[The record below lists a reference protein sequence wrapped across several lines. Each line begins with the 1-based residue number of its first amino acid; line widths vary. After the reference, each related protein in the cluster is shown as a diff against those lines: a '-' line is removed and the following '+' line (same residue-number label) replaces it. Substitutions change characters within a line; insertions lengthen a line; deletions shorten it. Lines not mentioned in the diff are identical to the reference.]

1 MPGTPPADQVSR
13 PAWRPTPDRP
23 RTIRWQGIAPGR
35 ALVLG
40 FLGTIVS
47 GAMLLW
53 MPMSGA
59 SPNTTT
65 FVDALFTAASAVCVT
80 GLIVVDTPQH
90 FSFVGQ
96 LVILILIQI
105 GGLGYMTTT
114 SFISLLL
121 RQHITLRDRLALQ
134 EGLNQLTLEGLVRYV
149 RRVIAVTLAVEGVG
163 AVLLAAWWL
172 REFPLPTALMFGVF
186 HAVSAFNNAGFS
198 LFSDSLVRYV
208 ADPVVSLTVAGL
220 FVLGGIG
227 YSVISEA
234 LDRLRGVRRR
244 LPWSLHAKL
253 VTTVTT
259 LLLLG
264 GMVAILAGEGGHQ
277 GTMADL
283 SPGAKIL
290 ATLFQSATA
299 RTAGFNTLAI
309 GNLSQASLFALILLM
324 FIGASPG
331 STGGGVK
338 TTTFGILALTTWG
351 ALLGRPEVRLFR
363 RRLAA
368 ESVSKAFG
376 VTLLSFLLVNGVAL
390 LLLHREGHGL
400 VPTLFEVTSAFGTVG
415 LSVGLPDSPTSLSGS
430 FSPMGK
436 LLIVLTMFL
445 GRVGPVTV
453 GAALLVRRR
462 MVRYEY
468 PEEPV
473 LVG

>member
-1 MPGTPPADQVSR
+1 MAR
-13 PAWRPTPDRP
+13 PATDKVPRRAWRTTPDR
-23 RTIRWQGIAPGR
+23 RRSIRWGEIAPGR
-35 ALVLG
+35 VLILG
-40 FLGTIVS
+40 FFGTILL
-47 GAMLLW
+47 GAVLLW
-53 MPMSGA
+53 LPMSAA
-59 SPNTTT
+59 SPHTTT

-80 GLIVVDTPQH
+80 GLIVVDTPHH

-96 LVILILIQI
+96 LVILVLIQI

-114 SFISLLL
+114 SFIALLL
-121 RQHITLRDRLALQ
+121 GRRITLRDRLALQ

-149 RRVIAVTLAVEGVG
+149 RRVIAVTLAVEGTG
-163 AVLLAAWWL
+163 AVILTAWWL
-172 REFPLPTALMFGVF
+172 REFPLPSALMFGVF

-198 LFSDSLVRYV
+198 LFSDSLARYV

-220 FVLGGIG
+220 FLLGGIG

-234 LDRLRGVRRR
+234 LDRLRGMRRR

-253 VTTVTT
+253 VTTVTV
-259 LLLLG
+259 LLLVG
-264 GMVAILAGEGGHQ
+264 GMAAILAGEWRHQ

-283 SPGAKIL
+283 SPVAKIL
-290 ATLFQSATA
+290 SAFFQSATA

-309 GNLSQASLFALILLM
+309 GALSQASLFTLILLM

-338 TTTFGILALTTWG
+338 TTTFGILALTTWT
-351 ALLGRPEVRLFR
+351 ALRGRHEVRLFR
-363 RRLAA
+363 RRMAP
-368 ESVSKAFG
+368 ESISKAFG
-376 VTLLSFLLVNGVAL
+376 VTLLSFLLVNSVAL
-390 LLLHREGHGL
+390 LLLHREAHGL
-400 VPTLFEVTSAFGTVG
+400 LPLLFEVTSAFGTVG
-415 LSVGLPDSPTSLSGS
+415 LSVGLPDVPVSLSGA
-430 FSPMGK
+430 FSPTGK
-436 LLIVLTMFL
+436 LLVVLTMFL

-462 MVRYEY
+462 AVRYEY

>member
-1 MPGTPPADQVSR
+1 
-13 PAWRPTPDRP
+13 
-23 RTIRWQGIAPGR
+23 
-35 ALVLG
+35 
-40 FLGTIVS
+40 
-47 GAMLLW
+47 
-53 MPMSGA
+53 
-59 SPNTTT
+59 
-65 FVDALFTAASAVCVT
+65 
-80 GLIVVDTPQH
+80 
-90 FSFVGQ
+90 
-96 LVILILIQI
+96 
-105 GGLGYMTTT
+105 
-114 SFISLLL
+114 
-121 RQHITLRDRLALQ
+121 
-134 EGLNQLTLEGLVRYV
+134 
-149 RRVIAVTLAVEGVG
+149 
-163 AVLLAAWWL
+163 
-172 REFPLPTALMFGVF
+172 
-186 HAVSAFNNAGFS
+186 
-198 LFSDSLVRYV
+198 
-208 ADPVVSLTVAGL
+208 
-220 FVLGGIG
+220 
-227 YSVISEA
+227 
-234 LDRLRGVRRR
+234 
-244 LPWSLHAKL
+244 
-253 VTTVTT
+253 
-259 LLLLG
+259 
-264 GMVAILAGEGGHQ
+264 
-277 GTMADL
+277 MADL

-415 LSVGLPDSPTSLSGS
+415 LSVGLPDSPTSLSGA

>member
-1 MPGTPPADQVSR
+1 MMAAPAADHVPRRRWGTRRDRR
-13 PAWRPTPDRP
+13 PS
-23 RTIRWQGIAPGR
+23 IRWQDIAPGR
-35 ALVLG
+35 VLVLG
-40 FLGTIVS
+40 FLATIVS
-47 GAMLLW
+47 GAVLLW
-53 MPMSGA
+53 LPMSA
-59 SPNTTT
+59 TSPRATT

-114 SFISLLL
+114 SLVSLLL
-121 RQHITLRDRLALQ
+121 QRRITLRDRLALQ

-149 RRVIAVTLAVEGVG
+149 RRVIAVTLVVEAAG
-163 AVLLAAWWL
+163 AAILTAWWL
-172 REFPLPTALMFGVF
+172 REFPLPAALMHGVF

-198 LFSDSLVRYV
+198 LFSDSLVQYA
-208 ADPVVSLTVAGL
+208 ADPIVSLTVAGL
-220 FVLGGIG
+220 FLLGGIG

-234 LDRLRGVRRR
+234 LDRLRGARRR
-244 LPWSLHAKL
+244 LPWSLHTKV
-253 VTTVTT
+253 VTTVTVF
-259 LLLLG
+259 LLVG
-264 GMVAILAGEGGHQ
+264 GTAAILAGEWSHR

-283 SPGAKIL
+283 HPAIKVLSAF
-290 ATLFQSATA
+290 FQSATA

-309 GNLSQASLFALILLM
+309 GALSQASLFALILLM

-338 TTTFGILALTTWG
+338 TTTFGILVLTMWS
-351 ALLGRPEVRLFR
+351 ALLGRPEIRVFR
-363 RRLAA
+363 RRMAP
-368 ESVSKAFG
+368 ESMSKAFG
-376 VTLLSFLLVNGVAL
+376 VTLLSFLLVNGIAL
-390 LLLHREGHGL
+390 VLLHREEHGL

-415 LSVGLPDSPTSLSGS
+415 LSVGLPDSPVSLSGA
-430 FSPMGK
+430 FSPTGK

-453 GAALLVRRR
+453 GAALLARRR
-462 MVRYEY
+462 AVRYEY